1 MNFLTPTNNNIRK
14 SIRDIDDCY
23 ANDWDV
29 LAELIQNAVDAI
41 NETKKKNGKIII
53 EVNCQNNSITV
64 EDNGIGIEEEILPD
78 LLRPFSTNK
87 ENKEGAI
94 GEKGVGLTFAIFQT
108 NLFTIQSG
116 KVVGVIKDARY
127 WKTADNGDI
136 LDLKIDESNE
146 NLQGTKLVLQRLD
159 SNLTLFKWSKE
170 QLKFVLRTKTAI
182 GNTNALFEEV
192 NPIEVKLIFTDSNGS
207 KKTEETI
214 SYKYFLLTELL
225 DKNKKIS
232 LSEFDEFAAAPL
244 RTDLQKR
251 NKLRGKVVEYFDKEK
266 KFYALFVPKRDWRQ
280 FSLEAKIATEENLD
294 DDDWLSQNSHTI
306 FKNEITVSVKGMPTG
321 VEITPNTTASAGY
334 LPNIFVIFEDPNIKF
349 DIGRKSLKGR
359 TSEKFRKAA
368 HKILLDYTK
377 YIPKYAPAISD
388 EEPFERQFNRAEIFK
403 EIYEIL
409 DLKYKDIK
417 LQKSPKSQEAS
428 VAALFYECI
437 GNQKIKD
444 ILPLHSGSRKRYD
457 LYALYKGSRPIIIE
471 FKKKASDILKDFDN
485 NKKLFDE
492 IDCLVCW
499 DVDETDIQM
508 FKNREI
514 ELEEFNSQTKQ
525 PFSNATHQLEIQNV
539 NPTYVIDLKK
549 HLDRLETKP

>member
-232 LSEFDEFAAAPL
+232 LSEFD
-244 RTDLQKR
+244 
-251 NKLRGKVVEYFDKEK
+251 V
-266 KFYALFVPKRDWRQ
+266 
-280 FSLEAKIATEENLD
+280 
-294 DDDWLSQNSHTI
+294 
-306 FKNEITVSVKGMPTG
+306 
-321 VEITPNTTASAGY
+321 
-334 LPNIFVIFEDPNIKF
+334 LPF
-349 DIGRKSLKGR
+349 
-359 TSEKFRKAA
+359 
-368 HKILLDYTK
+368 
-377 YIPKYAPAISD
+377 
-388 EEPFERQFNRAEIFK
+388 
-403 EIYEIL
+403 
-409 DLKYKDIK
+409 
-417 LQKSPKSQEAS
+417 
-428 VAALFYECI
+428 
-437 GNQKIKD
+437 
-444 ILPLHSGSRKRYD
+444 
-457 LYALYKGSRPIIIE
+457 
-471 FKKKASDILKDFDN
+471 
-485 NKKLFDE
+485 
-492 IDCLVCW
+492 
-499 DVDETDIQM
+499 
-508 FKNREI
+508 
-514 ELEEFNSQTKQ
+514 
-525 PFSNATHQLEIQNV
+525 
-539 NPTYVIDLKK
+539 
-549 HLDRLETKP
+549 

>member
-232 LSEFDEFAAAPL
+232 LSEFDEFAAEPL

-294 DDDWLSQNSHTI
+294 DDEWLSQNSHTI

-334 LPNIFVIFEDPNIKF
+334 LPNIFVIFEDSSIKF

-388 EEPFERQFNRAEIFK
+388 EEPFERQFNRAEISLSYPN
-403 EIYEIL
+403 I
-409 DLKYKDIK
+409 
-417 LQKSPKSQEAS
+417 
-428 VAALFYECI
+428 
-437 GNQKIKD
+437 
-444 ILPLHSGSRKRYD
+444 
-457 LYALYKGSRPIIIE
+457 
-471 FKKKASDILKDFDN
+471 
-485 NKKLFDE
+485 
-492 IDCLVCW
+492 
-499 DVDETDIQM
+499 
-508 FKNREI
+508 
-514 ELEEFNSQTKQ
+514 
-525 PFSNATHQLEIQNV
+525 
-539 NPTYVIDLKK
+539 
-549 HLDRLETKP
+549 